1 MRCRP
6 LLIVSSVAVLVNLQ
20 RPPFLGALGA
30 GTVRDK
36 TTAPLAVHDP
46 AKVLLDLA
54 IALALGGDCLA
65 DVAGL
70 RAEPGMYGLVASD
83 PTVSRTIDALA
94 TDASRALAAINA
106 ARAQARARVW
116 SLAGDDAPDH
126 DTDAAKP
133 LVVDL
138 DATLVTA
145 HRPALGRGVPARRR
159 GLRRR
164 LRVRP
169 VAGGRSGPEADRGR
183 GPGYQ
188 IAAHDRCTR
197 SADGQPS
204 AQRAGLVLRLPA
216 RQERRTR
223 RGSVGQSG
231 QPGPAGGTGARAAG
245 WR

>member
-94 TDASRALAAINA
+94 TDAC
-106 ARAQARARVW
+106 ARARVW